1 MVIEAAEICVGIDGG
16 GTRATALATLLDGTP
31 LVRRAG
37 SAALVHSTDPAARL
51 PQLQSLVRKVIGE
64 AGASPPVGALCC
76 ALAGAGRETVR
87 RGFEDAL
94 ARARLANRVRV
105 VTDAE
110 AALHDAFADGPG
122 ILLIA
127 GTGSIAWA
135 RGPDGEHARAGGWGA
150 MFGDEGSGWAIGL
163 EGLRGAARALDGRG
177 PETALVQA
185 ICRQVGVQTGP
196 DLITWADA
204 AGKAGIAALAP
215 LVLEIA
221 AREPPDDVARAIAS
235 RAANDLADHVAAL
248 VRRLGPWSELPAVAF
263 AGGLILPGRP
273 LREGVERALARLD
286 PTCTVLPAA
295 VDGARGAAGLARQL
309 AQTVSG

>member
-1 MVIEAAEICVGIDGG
+1 MAIEASEICVGIDGG
-16 GTRATALATLLDGTP
+16 GTRATALATALDGTP
-31 LVRRAG
+31 LARRAG

-64 AGASPPVGALCC
+64 AGATPPVGALCC
-76 ALAGAGRETVR
+76 ALAGVGRETVR

-94 ARARLANRVRV
+94 GRARLAHRVRV

-127 GTGSIAWA
+127 GTGSIAWG
-135 RGPDGEHARAGGWGA
+135 RGPDGGHARAGGWGA

-163 EGLRGAARALDGRG
+163 EGLRAAARALDGRG
-177 PETALVQA
+177 PATALVDA

-215 LVLEIA
+215 VVLELA
-221 AREPPDDVARAIAS
+221 EREPADEPARAIAQ
-235 RAANDLADHVAAL
+235 RAATDLADHIAAL
-248 VRRLGPWSELPAVAF
+248 VRRLGPWADPPAVAL

-273 LREGVERALARLD
+273 LRLPVERVLARLD
-286 PTCTVLPAA
+286 PPCNVRAAA

-309 AQTVSG
+309 AQTAG